1 MRPGAAPSLAGAPL
15 FGLIQR
21 LGAVDEAEIP
31 VFNMGMGMVVV
42 VRPRLEPLWPGR
54 RGHPPGRNR
63 RTGEGQVDSSDT
75 PHRPARI
82 AVLIMGTAPTYRH
95 HRTVRAGRIPNAGVP
110 GGLQPPAAYGMGV
123 PGRPSRSVF
132 PLKPYRDAGK
142 TREEYDAD
150 LADLIESYQPDWIVL
165 AGWMHILS
173 MAFIRRFPGKI
184 VNLHP
189 ALPGQFPGTNSI
201 QRAWEAYQQG
211 QIRHTGLMVHLVP
224 DEGVDEG
231 PVILERCIPINPE
244 DSVEDLEE
252 RVHRTEHEA
261 LPEALRRLVTGEVA
275 QPS

>member
-1 MRPGAAPSLAGAPL
+1 MS
-15 FGLIQR
+15 
-21 LGAVDEAEIP
+21 
-31 VFNMGMGMVVV
+31 
-42 VRPRLEPLWPGR
+42 
-54 RGHPPGRNR
+54 
-63 RTGEGQVDSSDT
+63 SSDHT
-75 PHRPARI
+75 PTRPARI
-82 AVLIMGTAPTYRH
+82 AVLISGHGTNLQAIIDA
-95 HRTVRAGRIPNAGVP
+95 VRAGRIPNAEVC
-110 GGLQPPAAYGMGV
+110 LVVSNRKAAYGMERARAAGIPV
-123 PGRPSRSVF
+123 EYF